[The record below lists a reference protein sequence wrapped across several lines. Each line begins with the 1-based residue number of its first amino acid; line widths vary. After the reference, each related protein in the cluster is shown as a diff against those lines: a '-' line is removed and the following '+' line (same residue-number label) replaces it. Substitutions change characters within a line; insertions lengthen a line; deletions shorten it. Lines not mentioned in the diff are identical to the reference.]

1 MGELIDDEVL
11 HTFAIIG
18 TPQQAVAE
26 IQRRYGDLVTRIA
39 IVALPQD
46 REPIRSSEPF
56 QALRASAHSGDA
68 ARGSTR

>member
-1 MGELIDDEVL
+1 MSDLIDDEVL

-18 TPQQAVAE
+18 TPEQAVAE

-46 REPIRSSEPF
+46 RDAVRSSEPF
-56 QALRASAHSGDA
+56 QALRAPADSGGA
-68 ARGSTR
+68 AR